1 MSFVIDATIFGA
13 WVFSDERNTYSEAAL
28 VALTSQKAVVPPLW
42 WYETRNLLI
51 VNELRGRIRSDDTN
65 TFLQEFDKL
74 PIATDQ
80 EAQKDIILKLA
91 RKGSLSIHEAS
102 YLELA
107 ARLGCPLATLNK
119 KLAHV
124 AFQEG
129 VSLFKQSAATAATQ
143 MASTISNTGSNTG
156 PHAGETPLSPPSGPG
171 LSPGAPSLATSSSA
185 REIPPGLKAPI
196 PPKPSEKIDS

>member
-1 MSFVIDATIFGA
+1 MGFVIDATIFGA
-13 WVFSDERNTYSEAAL
+13 WVFSDERNAYSEAAL
-28 VALTSQKAVVPPLW
+28 NALTTQKAVVPPLW
-42 WYETRNLLI
+42 WYETRNLMI
-51 VNELRGRIRSDDTN
+51 MNEHRGRIRPEDTN

-74 PIATDQ
+74 PISTDQ

-107 ARLGCPLATLNK
+107 LRLGCPLATLNK

-129 VSLFKQSAATAATQ
+129 VSLFKQSNSDGS
-143 MASTISNTGSNTG
+143 STTSDLDPLPSSGSSSG
-156 PHAGETPLSPPSGPG
+156 PLSGDTKSGSSVMPPPSK
-171 LSPGAPSLATSSSA
+171 SPFP
-185 REIPPGLKAPI
+185 KAPI
-196 PPKPSEKIDS
+196 KPNPNIDINDTEKVTSDS

>member
-13 WVFSDERNTYSEAAL
+13 WVFSDERNAYSEAAL
-28 VALTSQKAVVPPLW
+28 NALTSQKALVPPLW

-51 VNELRGRIRSDDTN
+51 INELRGRIRSEDTN

-80 EAQKDIILKLA
+80 DSQKDIILKLS
-91 RKGSLSIHEAS
+91 RKGSMSIHEAS

-107 ARLGCPLATLNK
+107 LRLGCPLATLNK

-129 VSLFKQSAATAATQ
+129 VSLFKQGSGSA
-143 MASTISNTGSNTG
+143 
-156 PHAGETPLSPPSGPG
+156 
-171 LSPGAPSLATSSSA
+171 SPGMPSAPPVSTPHGSGRNAVSSS
-185 REIPPGLKAPI
+185 
-196 PPKPSEKIDS
+196 SSS

>member
-13 WVFSDERNTYSEAAL
+13 WVFSDERNSYCEAAL
-28 VALTSQKAVVPPLW
+28 NALTHQKAVVPSLW

-51 VNELRGRIRSDDTN
+51 VNEHRGRIRSEDTN
-65 TFLQEFDKL
+65 SFLQEFEKL
-74 PIATDQ
+74 PITIDQ
-80 EAQKDIILKLA
+80 DSQKDVILKLS

-107 ARLGCPLATLNK
+107 LRLGCPLATLNK

-129 VSLFKQSAATAATQ
+129 ASLFKQNSSEGANP
-143 MASTISNTGSNTG
+143 M
-156 PHAGETPLSPPSGPG
+156 PETPVSG
-171 LSPGAPSLATSSSA
+171 LSSSGTGGASGGSGNPNIPSSTSS
-185 REIPPGLKAPI
+185 PI
-196 PPKPSEKIDS
+196 TS

>member
-1 MSFVIDATIFGA
+1 MSFVIDATVFGA
-13 WVFSDERNTYSEAAL
+13 WVFSDERNSYSEAAL
-28 VALTSQKAVVPPLW
+28 NALLNQKAVVPALW

-51 VNELRGRIRSDDTN
+51 INELRGRIRQDDTN
-65 TFLQEFDKL
+65 SFLQEFDKL

-80 EAQKDIILKLA
+80 DAQKEIILKLA

-107 ARLGCPLATLNK
+107 LRLGCPLATLNK

-129 VSLFKQSAATAATQ
+129 VSLFKQSSSTVAG
-143 MASTISNTGSNTG
+143 ASS
-156 PHAGETPLSPPSGPG
+156 
-171 LSPGAPSLATSSSA
+171 ATSLPESLSEITAPVTPSA
-185 REIPPGLKAPI
+185 PVISPTINKDTLA
-196 PPKPSEKIDS
+196 D